1 MEMITRLTRRFSR
14 RALPKPNLTYF
25 LWRFVGN
32 GLRTCRALERSASF
46 SDNRVIADELNVEG
60 IVVGP
65 SRRFLSAAG
74 EAALG
79 EARLRV
85 LDASR
90 SEEVA
95 TIVSGR
101 VSADERKKQF
111 LVHLASYE
119 RGIDVDDPVLKVAID
134 QKLLEIVAS
143 YLGLWPCLHS
153 IDAWLNYP
161 TNDAPQLSQLW
172 HRDPEDLRLIKA
184 FIYLVDVDEQCG
196 PFTYIP
202 RTHPFGAESASAPR
216 FDKKK
221 RITDDRMARVF
232 SKASWR
238 VCTGA
243 ANTMILADT
252 LGYHRGGK
260 PSVGKRILITF
271 TYTSG
276 VPITERVLSIDRM
289 PNWISSDIQHWAVK
303 PLLRKSPHSEGA
315 EGKKSRKKKEAYV

>member
-1 MEMITRLTRRFSR
+1 MIASLMRRYSR
-14 RALPKPNLTYF
+14 RSLPKPNFAYF

-32 GLRTCRALERSASF
+32 GLRTCRARTSPPSH
-46 SDNRVIADELNVEG
+46 SDTPIIAQELSEQG

-65 SRRFLSAAG
+65 SNRFLTEEG
-74 EAALG
+74 QQALG
-79 EARLRV
+79 DAAVRV
-85 LDASR
+85 LQASR
-90 SEEVA
+90 TKDVDSV
-95 TIVSGR
+95 VSGR
-101 VSADERKKQF
+101 AAASQRQKEF
-111 LVHLASYE
+111 LVHLLSYGDGI
-119 RGIDVDDPVLKVAID
+119 RGDDPLLRVAVD

-153 IDAWLNYP
+153 VAAWLNYP
-161 TNDAPQLSQLW
+161 TAAPPQMSQLW

-202 RTHPFGAESASAPR
+202 RTHPFGAEATTAQR

-221 RITDDRMARVF
+221 RIANDRMACVF
-232 SKASWR
+232 PEASWC

-271 TYTSG
+271 TYTSA
-276 VPITERVLSIDRM
+276 VPIAERVLSVDRM
-289 PNWISSDIQHWAVK
+289 PNWIASDIQRWAIK
-303 PLLRKSPHSEGA
+303 PLLGKSPHSESA
-315 EGKKSRKKKEAYV
+315 QGKKSRKKEAYV